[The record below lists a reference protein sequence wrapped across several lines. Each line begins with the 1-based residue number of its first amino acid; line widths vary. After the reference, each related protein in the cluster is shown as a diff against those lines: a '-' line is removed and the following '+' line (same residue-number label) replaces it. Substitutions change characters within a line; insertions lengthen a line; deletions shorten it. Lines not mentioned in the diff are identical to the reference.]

1 MLDILEPGQHKKR
14 LAVGIDLGTTNSLI
28 SYVKDGVHKVVTAE
42 NGKRLV
48 PSALALVE
56 GQVVVGAK
64 AVETGKALRSVK
76 RLIGKTLQDEDV
88 QKFQQDCPY
97 TISNEDLLKIDL
109 DGENISVIEASAYIL
124 KELKTLAEADL
135 NQPVL
140 EAVITVPAYFNDAQR
155 QATKDAA
162 ELVGLNV
169 LRLINEPTAAAL
181 AYGLDKKAQGTYVIY
196 DLGGGTFDIS
206 VLKLTEGVFKVVA
219 TLGDTELGG
228 DDFDRII
235 SKKLG
240 CSITVA
246 KQIKERL
253 SSGDTEELTEAEW
266 QMLAEPLLG
275 KTISMLQEVLEDAEL
290 DVEDVDGI
298 VMVGGSTRMPIVRNA
313 IERYFGQKP
322 LTDINPDEV
331 VAQGAAL
338 QAQALSGG
346 SREDMLLLDVTPLSL
361 GLETMGGLVEK
372 VIERNTPIPISR
384 AQEFTTFKDGQTA
397 MTIHVLQGERETVE
411 ECRSL
416 AKFTLKGIPPM
427 VAGEARIMVVY
438 SVDADGILKVK
449 ALEKTTGTE
458 AEIEVKPSYGLSPE
472 KMVDML
478 KASVLHAK
486 DDVEERMLREARLEL
501 SRAIEAAKSAFSADK
516 ELLEIEKQKVL
527 ASAIETAEQGLKHT
541 DKDMVDA
548 CLSQLEKDFEEFA
561 EARVNA
567 ALKKTMV
574 GKNIDEVQ
582 NGESV

>member
-28 SYVKDGVHKVVTAE
+28 SYVKDGVVHVIPAE
-42 NGKRLV
+42 NGKKLI
-48 PSALALVE
+48 PSALANID
-56 GQVVVGAK
+56 GNVVVGAK
-64 AVETGKALRSVK
+64 AVATGKALRSVK
-76 RLIGKTLQDEDV
+76 RLIGKTMADEDV
-88 QKFQQDCPY
+88 QKFASEVPY
-97 TISNEDLLKIDL
+97 TLSGDDILSIDL
-109 DGENISVIEASAYIL
+109 DGEVLTAIEASAYVL
-124 KELKTLAEADL
+124 KELKELAEANL
-135 NQPVL
+135 KQPVL

-181 AYGLDKKAQGTYVIY
+181 AYGLDKKAEGTYVIY

-206 VLKLTEGVFKVVA
+206 VLKLTQGVFKVIA

-235 SKKLG
+235 AKKLS
-240 CSITVA
+240 CSVTEA

-253 SSGDTEELTEAEW
+253 SSGDTEEITQAEW
-266 QMLAEPLLG
+266 HMLSEPLLG
-275 KTISMLQEVLEDAEL
+275 KTISMLQEVLEEAEL
-290 DVEDVDGI
+290 EPEDVDGI
-298 VMVGGSTRMPIVRNA
+298 VLVGGSTRMPIVKAA
-313 IERYFGQKP
+313 IERYFEQAP

-331 VAQGAAL
+331 VAQGAAH
-338 QAQALSGG
+338 QALALTGG

-397 MTIHVLQGERETVE
+397 MSIHVLQGERETVE

-427 VAGEARIMVVY
+427 VAGEARIMVVF
-438 SVDADGILKVK
+438 SVDADGLLKVK

-458 AEIEVKPSYGLSPE
+458 AEIDVKPSYGLKPE
-472 KMVDML
+472 DMVEML

-486 DDVEERMLREARLEL
+486 DDVEERMIREARLEL
-501 SRAIEAAKSAFSADK
+501 NRAVEAAKSAFKMDQKLLSEEDAKLLSLAITKAEENLKINDK
-516 ELLEIEKQKVL
+516 EELEIALQ
-527 ASAIETAEQGLKHT
+527 
-541 DKDMVDA
+541 
-548 CLSQLEKDFEEFA
+548 QLEKDFEDFA
-561 EARVNA
+561 EARVNS
-567 ALKKTMV
+567 ALKQVMV
-574 GKNIDEVQ
+574 GKKLDEVQ
-582 NGESV
+582 NG

>member
-28 SYVKDGVHKVVTAE
+28 TYVKDGVVQVIPAE
-42 NGKRLV
+42 NGKKLI
-48 PSALALVE
+48 PSALANVD
-56 GQVVVGAK
+56 GDIVVGSK
-64 AVETGKALRSVK
+64 AVATGKALRSVK
-76 RLIGKTLQDEDV
+76 RLIGKTLTDEDV
-88 QKFQQDCPY
+88 QKFDAEIPY
-97 TISNEDLLKIDL
+97 TISGDELLSVDL
-109 DGENISVIEASAYIL
+109 DGEKLTAIEASAYIL
-124 KELKTLAEADL
+124 KELKDLAEKDL
-135 NQPVL
+135 KQPIL

-181 AYGLDKKAQGTYVIY
+181 AYGLDTKAEGTYVIY

-206 VLKLTEGVFKVVA
+206 VLKLTKGVFKVIA
-219 TLGDTELGG
+219 TVGDTELGG

-235 SKKLG
+235 ASKLN
-240 CSITVA
+240 CTVTEA

-253 SSGDTEELTEAEW
+253 SSGDTEEITQAEW
-266 QMLAEPLLG
+266 HMLSEPLLG
-275 KTISMLQEVLEDAEL
+275 KTVSMLQEVLDEAEL
-290 DVEDVDGI
+290 ETDEIDGI
-298 VMVGGSTRMPIVRNA
+298 VLVGGSTRMPIVREA
-313 IERYFGQKP
+313 IKRYFEQEP

-397 MTIHVLQGERETVE
+397 MSVHVLQGERETVE

-427 VAGEARIMVVY
+427 VAGEARIMVIF
-438 SVDADGILKVK
+438 SVDADGLLKVK

-458 AEIEVKPSYGLSPE
+458 AEIDVKPSYGLSPE

-486 DDVEERMLREARLEL
+486 DDVEERMVREARLEL
-501 SRAIEAAKSAFSADK
+501 NRALEAAKSAFDMDK
-516 ELLEIEKQKVL
+516 ELLSDDKADVL
-527 ASAIETAEQGLKHT
+527 GKALQCAEQNLKLT
-541 DKDMVDA
+541 DKEELEEA
-548 CLSQLEKDFEEFA
+548 LEQLEKDFEEFA
-561 EARVNA
+561 EARVNS
-567 ALKKTMV
+567 ALKQTMV
-574 GKNIDEVQ
+574 GKDINEVQ
-582 NGESV
+582 NG